1 MSSPLHKTTPQAL
14 VACEESQRVCTE
26 LRLIGIDAYSC
37 DILDCSGGHPE
48 WHIKQSVEPL
58 LNGKVSFKT
67 CDNTEHYVENWDLI
81 IAHPPC
87 TYLTVAGNA
96 FYYPSGYRR
105 LAKSDPDLVNSLIEK
120 RKANR
125 ESAIKFF
132 MIFTNVSCK
141 HVAIENP
148 VGVMSTVYRRP
159 DCIIQ
164 PYQFGSPVSKSTC
177 FWLKGLPPLKPTC
190 MVEPAKRIMY
200 SSGKSVDPWHAETFR
215 LKPAERAKERSKT
228 FPGIA
233 KAIAEQWGGLILN
246 ELLAEDNK

>member
-1 MSSPLHKTTPQAL
+1 MTSQLQSTTPKAL
-14 VACEESQRVCTE
+14 VACEESQRVCAE
-26 LRLIGIDAYSC
+26 LRRVGLEAYSC

-48 WHIKQSVEPL
+48 WHIKQSVEYL
-58 LNGKVSFKT
+58 LDGKVNFKT
-67 CDNTEHYVENWDLI
+67 CDDIEHYVESWDLI

-87 TYLTVAGNA
+87 TYLTVSGNSY
-96 FYYPSGYRR
+96 FYHSGYRR

-120 RKANR
+120 RKSNR

-132 MIFTNVSCK
+132 MMFTKASCK

-148 VGVMSTVYRRP
+148 IGVMSTVYRKP

-190 MVEPAKRIMY
+190 VVEPTKKITY
-200 SSGKSVDPWHAETFR
+200 SSGKSMDPWYAKTFR
-215 LKPAERAKERSKT
+215 LKPDERAKERSKT

-233 KAIAEQWGGLILN
+233 KAIAEQWGILVLN
-246 ELLAEDNK
+246 ELLAKGYT